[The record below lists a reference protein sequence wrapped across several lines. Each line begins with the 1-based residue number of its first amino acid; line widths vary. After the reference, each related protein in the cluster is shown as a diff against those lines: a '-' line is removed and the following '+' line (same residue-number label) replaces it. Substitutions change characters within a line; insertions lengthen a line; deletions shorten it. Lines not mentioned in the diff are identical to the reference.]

1 MTRRRWAR
9 GELLLLLLG
18 LAAIGVL
25 AFTLTKA
32 SVSSK
37 SRDRALGSGVKP
49 RTVVEASHTDQ
60 ELAALTRSH
69 EVFAAPGEHPLHRIS
84 ATRPITGEQ
93 TVLPVLSTTTHGGV
107 EWLQVRLPGRPNGL
121 TGWIAPSAVKL
132 EYTPWRIVVRVAQR
146 RVYVY
151 HAGHLAR
158 DFRAVVGAP
167 ATPTPKGQFFVEESV
182 IEPPSAVGHP
192 YALALSARS
201 NVFQE
206 FAGGPGQI
214 AIHGLDN
221 VGGSPGT
228 AESHGCIRL
237 DTSDITWLA
246 KRIEPGVPV
255 AID

>member
-1 MTRRRWAR
+1 
-9 GELLLLLLG
+9 
-18 LAAIGVL
+18 
-25 AFTLTKA
+25 
-32 SVSSK
+32 
-37 SRDRALGSGVKP
+37 
-49 RTVVEASHTDQ
+49 
-60 ELAALTRSH
+60 
-69 EVFAAPGEHPLHRIS
+69 
-84 ATRPITGEQ
+84 
-93 TVLPVLSTTTHGGV
+93 
-107 EWLQVRLPGRPNGL
+107 
-121 TGWIAPSAVKL
+121 
-132 EYTPWRIVVRVAQR
+132 
-146 RVYVY
+146 
-151 HAGHLAR
+151 
-158 DFRAVVGAP
+158 
-167 ATPTPKGQFFVEESV
+167 VEESV

-221 VGGSPGT
+221 VGGSLGT